1 MPPIHSSECDC
12 FPRILLIFCSFFPSK
27 RSISSWG
34 DSWIWDR
41 MAPINFEESHKAK
54 PTSIK
59 PPNYSSILTG
69 DAWIK
74 MNGGEACIIQQLFR
88 FTKITSELTPSS
100 KAEACCVFTA
110 RLNFRDKRQDVT
122 TEKSKG
128 LGPPALLLT
137 RLMILSKSFNP
148 LDFVLSFYY
157 SSLQQTRRRQ
167 WHPIAV
173 LVPGKSHGWSS
184 LAGYSPGGRKE
195 SDTTERLHFH
205 FSLSCTGEGNGNPL
219 QCSCLENPRDG
230 RS

>member
-1 MPPIHSSECDC
+1 M
-12 FPRILLIFCSFFPSK
+12 
-27 RSISSWG
+27 
-34 DSWIWDR
+34 
-41 MAPINFEESHKAK
+41 
-54 PTSIK
+54 
-59 PPNYSSILTG
+59 
-69 DAWIK
+69 
-74 MNGGEACIIQQLFR
+74 
-88 FTKITSELTPSS
+88 KITSELTPSS

-122 TEKSKG
+122 IEKSKG

-148 LDFVLSFYY
+148 LDSVLSFYY

-173 LVPGKSHGWSS
+173 LVPGKSHGWRS

-205 FSLSCTGEGNGNPL
+205 FSLSCIGEGNGNPL
-219 QCSCLENPRDG
+219 QSSCLENPMDRG
-230 RS
+230 AWQATVHGVSESPTLLGN